1 MSQAPNQYVQAP
13 VHQLPTNRNIAK
25 SILLTVCTLGI
36 YALVLTGKLIKEI
49 NITAARDGKNTKGIL
64 GAVLLSIITLGIYA
78 IVWEIGFMGRVEA
91 ECQHRNTQ
99 DKVGFKDFLI
109 FSVLLSWTLV
119 GPMIYISKLLKA
131 FNALNASYNQ
141 NG

>member
-13 VHQLPTNRNIAK
+13 VHQLPTNRNIVK
-25 SILLTVCTLGI
+25 SILLSVCTLGI

-64 GAVLLSIITLGIYA
+64 GTVLLSVITLGIYA

-91 ECQHRNTQ
+91 ECQRRNTQ
-99 DKVGFKDFLI
+99 DKVGFKSL
-109 FSVLLSWTLV
+109 SNNKVLW
-119 GPMIYISKLLKA
+119 M
-131 FNALNASYNQ
+131 NANNFAPNDDGEGEHEQ
-141 NG
+141 AEVR